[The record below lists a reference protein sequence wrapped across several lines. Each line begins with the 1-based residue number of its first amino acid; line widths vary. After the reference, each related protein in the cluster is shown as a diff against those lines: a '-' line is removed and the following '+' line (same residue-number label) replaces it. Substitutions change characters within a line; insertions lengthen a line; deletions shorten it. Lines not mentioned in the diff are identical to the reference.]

1 MDTNEEKTKYIP
13 FKNYIIV
20 ILMFIAVI
28 LITLYLFKWYQVKK
42 DEKISQSYLVEKN
55 LITNQ
60 TSSIDELKN
69 VLTENSSRLLL
80 YISYRNSSRIYNIEK
95 KYESIFKKYSINDIF
110 YLFDITDIK
119 NQNKNYKNLINN
131 YLDINVNGY
140 PVIIYY
146 EDGQIN
152 SYKKINSVKD
162 LENFIEKIKNEK
174 NSL

>member
-1 MDTNEEKTKYIP
+1 MKTKEENTRYIP
-13 FKNYIIV
+13 IKNYV
-20 ILMFIAVI
+20 LVFLMFAAVI

-42 DEKISQSYLVEKN
+42 NEKVSQSYLIEKK
-55 LITNQ
+55 LINNQ
-60 TSSIDELKN
+60 TSSIQELKN

-80 YISYRNSSRIYNIEK
+80 YVSYRNSNRIYNIEK
-95 KYESIFKKYSINDIF
+95 KYDYIFKKYNISDIF

-119 NQNKNYKNLINN
+119 ENNKNYNNIINN
-131 YLDINVNGY
+131 YLDINVNNY

-152 SYKKINSVKD
+152 SYKKIKSSKD
-162 LENFIEKIKNEK
+162 LEKFIDKIDKK